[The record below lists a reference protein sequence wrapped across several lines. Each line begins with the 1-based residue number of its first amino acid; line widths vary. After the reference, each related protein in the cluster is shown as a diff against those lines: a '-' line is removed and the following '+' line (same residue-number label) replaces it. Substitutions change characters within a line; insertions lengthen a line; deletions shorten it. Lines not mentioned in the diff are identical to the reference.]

1 MLLKNMFILIF
12 NFQSNF
18 PQVRITN
25 TEIASSFIK
34 IRAQNVNSDEYIAL
48 LDLKAIFKSADD
60 IVNED
65 IQLCDHL
72 YIARLDLDNYARCR
86 VVEMNDFNSI
96 ATIELIDSC
105 IKIKINYNQL
115 RKLPKSSSLY
125 KISSISNEYLVAELI
140 VSREYDDYRLKF
152 TKFHELIVNKFLEME
167 IMHEVRLRII
177 IAV

>member
-1 MLLKNMFILIF
+1 
-12 NFQSNF
+12 
-18 PQVRITN
+18 
-25 TEIASSFIK
+25 
-34 IRAQNVNSDEYIAL
+34 
-48 LDLKAIFKSADD
+48 
-60 IVNED
+60 
-65 IQLCDHL
+65 
-72 YIARLDLDNYARCR
+72 
-86 VVEMNDFNSI
+86 MNDFNSI